1 VISVGHCHS
10 QLLIELL
17 QLEGCISLPLLEGI
31 DSRHAA
37 DLELSHLFLD
47 VLVVPAQELLLLF
60 KTLVFSCHSN
70 QIYLKQG
77 VLLGELDQPSGV
89 GLTLVKGI
97 SKLLKLLNLY
107 LFLR

>member
-1 VISVGHCHS
+1 MISVGHCHS

-47 VLVVPAQELLLLF
+47 VLVAEVRGHASCCHEWKAPLTRVVEGGCCNEGVQQEDF
-60 KTLVFSCHSN
+60 EAELVHGR
-70 QIYLKQG
+70 QTG
-77 VLLGELDQPSGV
+77 RVE
-89 GLTLVKGI
+89 
-97 SKLLKLLNLY
+97 
-107 LFLR
+107 